1 MSFYLSNQMHNYIN
15 TNNKSDYIP
24 QQHYSFTNNYSY
36 NSKIHKNF
44 NAFHLIKMIQN
55 DSILDLN

>member
-1 MSFYLSNQMHNYIN
+1 MHNYIN